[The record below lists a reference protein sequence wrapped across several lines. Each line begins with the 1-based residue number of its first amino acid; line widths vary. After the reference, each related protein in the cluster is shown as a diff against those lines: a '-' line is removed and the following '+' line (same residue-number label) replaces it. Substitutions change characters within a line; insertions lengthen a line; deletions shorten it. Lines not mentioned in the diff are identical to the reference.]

1 MGSVSIKSRIR
12 FGYVL
17 FVIALASVPLIENGA
32 ESGHISRPT
41 GFWLTLF
48 TVGLIAVGGGI
59 QQSSFYGFAAFLPPK
74 YTQGLM
80 FGESLAGVIVSF
92 NRIWTKASNADTDAG
107 LRDSTFLFFYMSIV
121 FIVSCF
127 VLHEVASRS
136 EFSLHYTKRLS
147 TPIASSETA
156 NIRKKRMV
164 SNGGGSGSNASS
176 DDGESLLPGS
186 PSSPTRDGGSGIVGA
201 GGSSAAT
208 GESGAAGNGSGGG
221 GGVGSYGVGGN
232 SNSNGSG
239 SGSGSGDENDAAQS
253 RGAALRAAETPKQR
267 RKRVAE
273 LVVSPMLAVAGSFIV
288 TLSVFPGVTSAV
300 PSKAMRDW
308 MPIVMMAVFNVG
320 DLIGKALPFLPF
332 SMFQASSWTTAGLI
346 KFVAARVPLIV
357 ILVLCAAPYPLPA
370 LRGEAWGLIATFV
383 LAVSGGYTA
392 TIAMTIGPMQVPAA
406 GQ

>member
-1 MGSVSIKSRIR
+1 MEDGRGSSLATGSGDSDRYEVVGDIDADSPKDKKSLVLVMMTLCGAGFLFPFNSYIGAVDFLEERYPSFSPEFVIPFVYIYITCVFVGSNLIYGVGSVSIKSRIR

-136 EFSLHYTKRLS
+136 EFT
-147 TPIASSETA
+147 
-156 NIRKKRMV
+156 
-164 SNGGGSGSNASS
+164 
-176 DDGESLLPGS
+176 
-186 PSSPTRDGGSGIVGA
+186 
-201 GGSSAAT
+201 
-208 GESGAAGNGSGGG
+208 
-221 GGVGSYGVGGN
+221 
-232 SNSNGSG
+232 
-239 SGSGSGDENDAAQS
+239 QS